1 MKRRQLQVYV
11 YKAAASA
18 HCASQAQP
26 IGWFIMGIGRGVR
39 QSRMGGFR
47 CAQRGTSAEQRRNAF
62 GVSESGLREKILA
75 FPEM

>member
-1 MKRRQLQVYV
+1 MKRRQLRRHVC
-11 YKAAASA
+11 KAAASA

-47 CAQRGTSAEQRRNAF
+47 CAQRGTSAEQRRKAF
-62 GVSESGLREKILA
+62 GVSVWAARKI
-75 FPEM
+75 FGFS